1 MVNGMPALAGR
12 KTLRLAS
19 FRYLLQH
26 PWQLALTII
35 GIAFSIAI
43 IVAVDLANESA
54 TRAFQLSMEN
64 INGRATHQIV
74 GGPSG
79 LDETVYTHLRTEL
92 GLRDSAPVLE
102 AYGVSGE
109 ETLHLIGF
117 DPMAN
122 LGQAARFGDMEEGV
136 MEDLIATPNTALLA
150 APTARRMRLAKG
162 DMFEIDLGG
171 RVSHLRLIGLL
182 EARDQPDA
190 AIEGLLLTD
199 ISTAQEITRYV
210 GRLSWIDLVL
220 ENGDDGQF
228 LETIRAS
235 LPPDAEL
242 VPAASRSN
250 AMTQMSQAFR
260 TNLMAMGLMA
270 LIVGMFLVYN
280 TMTFMVIQRRH
291 LLATL
296 RMLGVGRGE
305 LFRIILGEALLV
317 GLVATVLG
325 LAVGVLLGSGLVHL
339 VTRTI
344 NDLYFVVTVTDLR
357 LSAAPIVKAALL
369 GMGGTVIAAFIPTLE
384 AAMTSPQAALRRSML
399 EAHTHVF
406 VSRLS
411 VAGLALFA
419 AGLLLLVFPGKAL
432 ALGFA
437 SLFLLVLG
445 MTFMAPLLVMKCVSL
460 SNRWGVGRLGITT
473 RLAIRGIADA
483 LSRTGTAIA
492 ALMLAVA
499 TTIGVSVMIDSF
511 RASVSTWLEATM
523 RADIFLSA
531 PGLGS
536 GRSLTALDTGLI
548 QAIRTLP
555 EVTGMSEGRQVTI
568 ESEGQLTKL
577 FALKL
582 ADNAQPGFQLKEG
595 VPETV
600 WPAYRRGD
608 AVLVSEPLAYHRG
621 LHAGDE
627 IELRTDGGPRRFA
640 IAGVYYDYGSGQGK
654 VLMARSLYNRH
665 FHDRGTGGLGLYLL
679 AGIEPDTVIGK
690 VRALAE
696 EYGQKIRI
704 RSNRDI
710 RAYTLEVF
718 DRTFAIT
725 HVLRL
730 LAILV
735 AFIGILTALMALQL
749 ERAKEIAVLRATGVT
764 PGEVARIIT
773 IQTGAMGLLAGLMAI
788 PTGLVLSQVLI
799 HVINKRSFGWSMES
813 LVNINELSAAIF
825 LAVSAAL
832 LAAIYPSWRM
842 TRTSPARALREE

>member
-1 MVNGMPALAGR
+1 MVNGMPVLAGQR
-12 KTLRLAS
+12 ILRLAS

-35 GIAFSIAI
+35 GIALGIAI

-64 INGRATHQIV
+64 INGRATHQVV

-79 LDETVYTHLRTEL
+79 LDEAVYIRLRVEL
-92 GLRDSAPVLE
+92 GLRDSSPAVE

-109 ETLHLIGF
+109 EILHLIGF
-117 DPMAN
+117 DPMTN
-122 LGQAARFGDMEEGV
+122 MGQETRFGALEEGV
-136 MEDLIATPNTALLA
+136 MEDLITIPGTALLA
-150 APTARRMRLAKG
+150 APTAKRMKLDKG
-162 DMFEIDLGG
+162 DAFDIDLGG
-171 RVSHLRLIGLL
+171 RKHRLRLIGLL
-182 EARDQPDA
+182 EARDRPDA

-199 ISTAQEITRYV
+199 ISTAQEITGFI
-210 GRLSWIDLVL
+210 GRLSWIDLLL
-220 ENGDDGQF
+220 EDGVDKKI
-228 LETIRAS
+228 LETIRAN

-242 VPAASRSN
+242 VPAESRSN
-250 AMTQMSQAFR
+250 AMMQMSQAFR

-296 RMLGVGRGE
+296 RMLGVSRGE
-305 LFRIILGEALLV
+305 LFRIILSEALLV
-317 GLVATVLG
+317 GVVATVLG
-325 LAVGVLLGSGLVHL
+325 ILVGVLLGSGLVHL

-344 NDLYFVVTVTDLR
+344 NDLYFVVTVTDLQ
-357 LSAAPIVKAALL
+357 LSAAPILKAVML
-369 GMGGTVIAAFIPTLE
+369 GVGGTLIAAFIPTLE

-399 EAHTHVF
+399 EAHTHTF

-411 VAGLALFA
+411 VVGLALFII
-419 AGLLLLVFPGKAL
+419 GLLLLAIPSKAL

-445 MTFMAPLLVMKCVSL
+445 MTFITPLLVMKCVSL
-460 SNRWGVGRLGITT
+460 SNQLGAGRLGVTT
-473 RLAIRGIADA
+473 RLAIRGISDA

-499 TTIGVSVMIDSF
+499 TTIGVSIMIDSF

-536 GRSLTALDTGLI
+536 GRSLTALDAGLI
-548 QAIRTLP
+548 RAVKALP
-555 EVTGMSEGRQVTI
+555 EVTGVSEGRQVTI
-568 ESEGQLTKL
+568 ESEGKLTKL

-582 ADNAQPGFQLKEG
+582 ADSAQPGFQLKEG
-595 VPETV
+595 DPDVV
-600 WPAYRRGD
+600 WPAYRRGE
-608 AVLVSEPLAYHRG
+608 AVLVSEPLAFHRG
-621 LHAGDE
+621 LRAGDA
-627 IELRTDGGPRRFA
+627 IALRTDDGLRHFP
-640 IAGVYYDYGSGQGK
+640 IAAVYNDYGSDQGK

-665 FHDRGTGGLGLYLL
+665 FRDRAVAGLGLYIQP
-679 AGIEPDTVIGK
+679 GITPEVVIDK
-690 VRALAE
+690 VKALAAQA
-696 EYGQKIRI
+696 GQQVRI
-704 RSNRDI
+704 RSNREI
-710 RAYTLEVF
+710 RAYTLEIF

-764 PGEVARIIT
+764 PGEVTRIIT
-773 IQTGAMGLLAGLMAI
+773 IQTGTMGLLAGLMAI

-813 LVNINELSAAIF
+813 LINLNELSAAII
-825 LAVSAAL
+825 LAVSAAM

-842 TRTSPARALREE
+842 TRTAPALALREE

>member
-1 MVNGMPALAGR
+1 MVTGMAPSSGQG
-12 KTLRLAS
+12 TLRLAS

-35 GIAFSIAI
+35 GIALGIAI

-64 INGRATHQIV
+64 INGKATHQIV

-79 LDETVYTHLRTEL
+79 LDEQVYTRLRIEL
-92 GLRDSAPVLE
+92 GVRDSAPLVE
-102 AYGVSGE
+102 AYGVSGA

-117 DPMAN
+117 DPIAN
-122 LGQAARFGDMEEGV
+122 LGQAARFGELEGGA
-136 MEDLIATPNTALLA
+136 MEDLIAVPNTALLA
-150 APTARRMRLAKG
+150 APTARRMELAVG
-162 DMFEIDLGG
+162 DTFEVELGG
-171 RVSHLRLIGLL
+171 RPQRLRLIGLL
-182 EARDQPDA
+182 ELRDQPEA

-199 ISTAQEITRYV
+199 ISTAQEITGYV
-210 GRLSWIDLVL
+210 GRLSWIDLVIEDDEGSGLL
-220 ENGDDGQF
+220 ER
-228 LETIRAS
+228 IRAI

-242 VPAASRSN
+242 VPAASRAN
-250 AMTQMSQAFR
+250 AMAQMSRAFR

-280 TMTFMVIQRRH
+280 TMTFMVIQRCH

-296 RMLGVGRGE
+296 RMLGVSRGE
-305 LFRIILGEALLV
+305 LFRVVLGEALLIGV
-317 GLVATVLG
+317 IATIAG
-325 LAVGVLLGSGLVHL
+325 LAIGVLLGMGLVHL

-344 NDLYFVVTVTDLR
+344 NDLYFVVTVTDLQ
-357 LSAAPIVKAALL
+357 LTLAPIAKAALL
-369 GMGGTVIAAFIPTLE
+369 GIGGTLAAAFIPTLE
-384 AAMTSPQAALRRSML
+384 AAMTSPHAARRRSML

-406 VSRLS
+406 VTRLF
-411 VAGLALFA
+411 VAGLVLFA
-419 AGLLLLVFPGKAL
+419 AGLLLLAIPSKAL
-432 ALGFA
+432 MLGFT

-445 MTFMAPLLVMKCVSL
+445 MTFLVPWLVMRCVAL
-460 SNRWGVGRLGITT
+460 SNRWGTGRLSVTT

-511 RASVSTWLEATM
+511 RSSVTTWLEATM

-531 PGLGS
+531 PSLGS
-536 GRSLTALDTGLI
+536 GRSLSALDSGLI
-548 QAIRTLP
+548 QAIEALP
-555 EVTGMSEGRQVTI
+555 EVTGVSQGRQVTI

-582 ADNAQPGFQLKEG
+582 AENAKPGFQLKEG
-595 VPETV
+595 DPGEV
-600 WPAYRRGD
+600 WPAYRRGE

-621 LHAGDE
+621 LRAGDT
-627 IELRTDGGPRRFA
+627 IELRTDHGPQRFP
-640 IAGVYYDYGSGQGK
+640 IAGVYYDYGSEQGK

-665 FHDRGTGGLGLYLL
+665 YRDRDVGGLGLYIQPG
-679 AGIEPDTVIGK
+679 ADPEAVIRK
-690 VRALAE
+690 VRALANDV
-696 EYGQKIRI
+696 GQQIRI
-704 RSNRDI
+704 RSNREI

-773 IQTGAMGLLAGLMAI
+773 IQTGAMGLLAGLLAI

-813 LVNINELSAAIF
+813 LIHFNELAAAIV
-825 LAVSAAL
+825 LAVVAAL
-832 LAAIYPSWRM
+832 LAAVYPSWRM
-842 TRTSPARALREE
+842 THTAPALALREE